1 MTSPGYPYP
10 YPQQPQQPTRKANV
24 PGNIGFALAL
34 VGFLLAFSGP
44 AALFGA
50 PVGVAGLVL
59 GIVGV
64 TLKHRSK
71 VLSIIAIV
79 LAVLGGPVSV
89 VSFSIWAASTS
100 DSVPNQQPR
109 KPEAA
114 PAPENV
120 EPEAQAPDL
129 STYGEIGERDL
140 GFLIRDP
147 EAHIGQAFV
156 AYANVE
162 QFDTVTGNCGIR
174 VSLSHVERE
183 YSYEYDHNAMVEA
196 TAATC
201 GQLDQVLEDDV
212 LKLWV
217 TTMGV
222 ERYSTQFGN
231 GAVAPVFRLD
241 RLEPLPT
248 SE

>member
-10 YPQQPQQPTRKANV
+10 YPPQPEPTRKANV

-44 AALFGA
+44 AAFFGA
-50 PVGVAGLVL
+50 PVGIAGLVL

-79 LAVLGGPVSV
+79 LAVLGGPVSI
-89 VSFSIWAASTS
+89 VSFSIWAATTS

-109 KPEAA
+109 QPEAA
-114 PAPENV
+114 PAPEEA

-129 STYGEIGERDL
+129 STYSEIGERDL

-147 EAHIGQAFV
+147 EAHVGQSFI
-156 AYANVE
+156 AYAEVE
-162 QFDTVTGNCGIR
+162 QFDAVTGNCMIR
-174 VSLSHVERE
+174 VSMSHTQRE
-183 YSYEYDHNAMVEA
+183 YAFEYDHNAAVEA
-196 TAATC
+196 PSATC
-201 GQLDQVLEDDV
+201 GQLEQVLQSDIV
-212 LKLWV
+212 KLWV
-217 TTMGV
+217 TAEGV
-222 ERYSTQFGN
+222 EQFETRFGN
-231 GAVAPVFRLD
+231 GATVPVFRLD
-241 RLEPLPT
+241 QLELLPPAA
-248 SE
+248 